1 MGNAVKKSSQQ
12 MGPSIVASTP
22 LKHTKLSISQ
32 NIAELSSK
40 RVFMDFKIGNHVP
53 VRVNMYLY
61 DKVINAYLPF
71 FIFYRWY
78 QRLLKTFDSCALV
91 KLVINTRHVIHI
103 HMKLITMFRVDI
115 KLT

>member
-53 VRVNMYLY
+53 VRINMYLY
-61 DKVINAYLPF
+61 DKVIKGLDSRLNFFFFLF
-71 FIFYRWY
+71 FIGGT
-78 QRLLKTFDSCALV
+78 KDC
-91 KLVINTRHVIHI
+91 
-103 HMKLITMFRVDI
+103 
-115 KLT
+115 

>member
-53 VRVNMYLY
+53 LRINMFLY
-61 DKVINAYLPF
+61 DKVIKAYLP
-71 FIFYRWY
+71 
-78 QRLLKTFDSCALV
+78 LLLFLKVVPKTAENFRQLCTGEAGHKYKTRDSH
-91 KLVINTRHVIHI
+91 T
-103 HMKLITMFRVDI
+103 
-115 KLT
+115 

>member
-1 MGNAVKKSSQQ
+1 VKKSSQQ

-61 DKVINAYLPF
+61 DKVVPKTAENFRQLCTGEAGHKYKE
-71 FIFYRWY
+71 
-78 QRLLKTFDSCALV
+78 LK
-91 KLVINTRHVIHI
+91 
-103 HMKLITMFRVDI
+103 
-115 KLT
+115 